1 MAQNKA
7 ICTILTGVI
16 IKNNKRDI
24 PSQVTI
30 LNEGLHTNFLRVWA
44 LLLNN

>member
-1 MAQNKA
+1 MAQNKV

-16 IKNNKRDI
+16 IKDNKRDI

-30 LNEGLHTNFLRVWA
+30 LNEGLRTNLFTCVGPFA
-44 LLLNN
+44 Y